1 MEQALAEV
9 AGEEEAL
16 AHEEADCWRRHNAL
30 WLDLQARVHEKNSK
44 CTLKLYALQNLE
56 NLGPRG

>member
-30 WLDLQARVHEKNSK
+30 WLDLQARVH
-44 CTLKLYALQNLE
+44 
-56 NLGPRG
+56 